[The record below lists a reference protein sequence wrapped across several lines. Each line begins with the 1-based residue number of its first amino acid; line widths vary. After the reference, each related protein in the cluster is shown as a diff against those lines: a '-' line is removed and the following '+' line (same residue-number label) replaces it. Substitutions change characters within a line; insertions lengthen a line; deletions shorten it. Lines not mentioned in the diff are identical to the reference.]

1 VSKAERQPWWKSW
14 QVMVPLWAAI
24 VGLTWLAMDYHVD
37 TSLIA
42 GGVIVVGLVSNAFAW
57 LLGLIALVPVVGP
70 LVVTAL
76 TTGFVLLLNAI
87 GSIVSFVA
95 VRRGYGRDV
104 MTARG
109 LTVAVLIGIVIGFVL
124 GRLI

>member
-1 VSKAERQPWWKSW
+1 
-14 QVMVPLWAAI
+14 MVPLWAAI
-24 VGLTWLAMDYHVD
+24 VGLTWLAMEYHVD
-37 TSLIA
+37 ASLIA